1 MSNFLSAARW
11 TDKDQPQPHQIA
23 AWNIAWNWLS
33 KDQQEEFLETFR
45 SAPKLPPQTWLEPAI
60 QIIKQF
66 EGLRLDA
73 YLCPANVPTIGYGAT
88 SINGRPVKIG
98 DKITE
103 VQALQLLQEQI
114 KNVYAPGV
122 FGLIPASTAF
132 RPAQQAALISW
143 AFNVGLSAVEESTL
157 RKRIANKENPITVI
171 SEELI
176 KWDKA
181 DGKPLE
187 GLTRRRKAEIE
198 LFIGRTE
205 VQQQT
210 AKLSPSASFSSR
222 LTPHITLGEFAL
234 NEEARRFRHQYQLD
248 TAAELAGFLERVRL
262 AFGGK
267 PIIITSGYRTPA
279 INHAVGG
286 ASNSEHLF
294 DAPGVGAVDFWISGA
309 NIEHVQDWCDKNW
322 PYSVGYGAKKGFVH
336 LGIRKGRPR
345 VRWDY

>member
-23 AWNIAWNWLS
+23 AWNIAWSWLS

-45 SAPKLPPQTWLEPAI
+45 SAPKLPPQAWLEPTI

-103 VQALQLLQEQI
+103 AQAVQLLQEQV

-122 FGLIPASTAF
+122 FELIPASTAF
-132 RPAQQAALISW
+132 RPTQQAALISW

-171 SEELI
+171 PEELI
-176 KWDKA
+176 RWDKA

-198 LFIGRTE
+198 LFIGKVE
-205 VQQQT
+205 VQQQP
-210 AKLSPSASFSSR
+210 AKLSPGAPFSSR

-309 NIEHVQDWCDKNW
+309 NIEHVQDWCDKSW

-336 LGIRKGRPR
+336 LGMRKGRPR